1 MNREDLLSA
10 FSSLEDGLIERSEA
24 HRPRASRQKWA
35 GLAACLVLL
44 AGTVFLTRGL
54 WRPWLA
60 PEAQGHEIGEAS
72 VPDGTVRELG
82 QSYAPGEKYMI
93 SFQPPAEQPA
103 PEQPAPELIRGYKT
117 EEEAE
122 ALLPRNGEVLFSAAL
137 RGAMA
142 QYGDDVRY
150 QVILDLFLDEAQLP
164 AEKPGEAVRE
174 ELQRLKD
181 RGYWCS
187 RLRFFEGGELKAA
200 YFSFTGTRRELEA
213 VSAAA
218 GDFGYLFSLYGE
230 RVGTYASDT
239 VIFVERPADRNPPA
253 NKEEGYVWIEGDST
267 PPATPRP
274 PES

>member
-1 MNREDLLSA
+1 MNGEDLLSA

-24 HRPRASRQKWA
+24 GKPRGAGRKWA
-35 GLAACLVLL
+35 GLAACLILL
-44 AGTVFLTRGL
+44 AGTVFLTCGL

-72 VPDGTVRELG
+72 GQDGSARELG
-82 QSYAPGEKYMI
+82 HVSTPGENQEGDYLI
-93 SFQPPAEQPA
+93 SFRPPAERPA
-103 PEQPAPELIRGYKT
+103 PALIRGYKT

-150 QVILDLFLDEAQLP
+150 QVVLDLFLDEAQLP

-213 VSAAA
+213 FSAAA
-218 GDFGYLFSLYGE
+218 GDFGYLFSHYGE

-267 PPATPRP
+267 PPATPHL
-274 PES
+274 PEN

>member
-1 MNREDLLSA
+1 MSSEDLLSA

-24 HRPRASRQKWA
+24 ERPRASWQKWA

-60 PEAQGHEIGEAS
+60 PEAQGYGIGEAS
-72 VPDGTVRELG
+72 GPDGSARELG
-82 QSYAPGEKYMI
+82 QSYAPGEKYML
-93 SFQPPAEQPA
+93 SFQPPVDR
-103 PEQPAPELIRGYKT
+103 PAPELIRGYKT

-187 RLRFFEGGELKAA
+187 HLRFFEGGELKAA

-213 VSAAA
+213 FSAAA

-267 PPATPRP
+267 PPATPHL
-274 PES
+274 PEN

>member
-24 HRPRASRQKWA
+24 HKPRASRQKWA
-35 GLAACLVLL
+35 GLAACLILL

-54 WRPWLA
+54 WRPWIA
-60 PEAQGHEIGEAS
+60 PEAQGHEIGKAS
-72 VPDGTVRELG
+72 VPEGSAQGPGHV
-82 QSYAPGEKYMI
+82 SAPGENRESDDMI
-93 SFQPPAEQPA
+93 SFQPPAERPA
-103 PEQPAPELIRGYKT
+103 PALIRGYQT

-122 ALLPRNGEVLFSAAL
+122 VLLPRNGEVLFSAAL

-213 VSAAA
+213 FSAAA

-230 RVGTYASDT
+230 RVGSYASDT
-239 VIFVERPADRNPPA
+239 VIFVERPADRDPPA
-253 NKEEGYVWIEGDST
+253 HKEEGYVWVEGDST